1 MIFIDAREGLSGDMI
16 LSALIG
22 LLEPIRRDDFTRRLG
37 SAAGIEGLQIRL
49 LEIDDSGDRG
59 TAVSYSHP
67 EPSAYGTLYPE
78 CLSRM
83 TGLCERLGGGRRTAT
98 AILDHVFTAEAEAH
112 GLSKNDVHLHEIGRP
127 QAMANIAG
135 IGAAAEELIA
145 SGAGGFVCSTI
156 STGGGATVISHGVVR
171 IPPPASAILL
181 RGLKHTTGDAPGER
195 ATPTGIAAVKALI
208 ASQSDDMPKDFRRK
222 SVGFG
227 TKRFA
232 GRLGR
237 TSMFWA

>member
-1 MIFIDAREGLSGDMI
+1 MI

-22 LLEPIRRDDFTRRLG
+22 LLEPVHRDSFVKRLG
-37 SAAGIEGLQIRL
+37 SAATIEGLQVRL
-49 LEIDDSGDRG
+49 LDIDDSGDLG
-59 TAVSYSHP
+59 MAVSYTHP
-67 EPSAYGTLYPE
+67 EPSAYGTLYAQ
-78 CLSRM
+78 CFSRM
-83 TGLCERLGGGRRTAT
+83 TSLCERLGGGAQVAT
-98 AILDHVFTAEAEAH
+98 VILDHVFAAEAEAH
-112 GLSKNDVHLHEIGRP
+112 GLPKEEVHLHEIGRP
-127 QAMANIAG
+127 QAMMNIAG
-135 IGAAAEELIA
+135 IGAAAAELIA
-145 SGAGGFVCSTI
+145 SGAGEFVSSTI

-195 ATPTGIAAVKALI
+195 ATPTGIAAIKALI
-208 ASQSDDMPKDFRRK
+208 ASQSDDIPKDFRKK

-237 TSMFWA
+237 TSMFWV